1 MLNIGIG
8 IFVVGFILAGL
19 ATISFKIR
27 AFANKPAWGGI
38 TLPVG
43 LLGFFALIIGV
54 IMIVVTTR

>member
-19 ATISFKIR
+19 ATISFKVR

-38 TLPVG
+38 TLPFG
-43 LLGFFALIIGV
+43 LIGFIALIIGA
-54 IMIVVTTR
+54 IMIGIVVR